1 MRLALNLLATDGV
14 DAARAA
20 LLESAHNKDK
30 TLPFQDLFMA
40 QKTTLGR
47 LPRDAIRMLEI
58 PRLPQDMIESLKALV
73 DLTGTLSDAMDE
85 LGIVGVVPA
94 YLLPPVNTG
103 TRIVGPALTVRNIQ
117 RTAQIH
123 KAALDKSN
131 TQGESEA
138 HNLAEAGDVLVIE
151 GVMGC
156 SNMGGQSATV
166 AMRQGFAGAIVD
178 GTVRDPEQ
186 YRGMGWPVWC
196 RGFTPITGK
205 YRMQTVEVN
214 GKVQVCGVQVSPGDL
229 VCADEAGVCFV
240 PREHAGAVLE
250 AARKIDAGDT
260 KRKKD
265 IDAGASVADLMTRKY
280 KT

>member
-1 MRLALNLLATDGV
+1 MS
-14 DAARAA
+14 
-20 LLESAHNKDK
+20 E
-30 TLPFQDLFMA
+30 
-40 QKTTLGR
+40 KTTLGR
-47 LPRDAIRMLEI
+47 LPREAIRLLDV
-58 PRLPQDMIESLKALV
+58 PRLPKTIIEGYAALV
-73 DLTGTLSDAMDE
+73 DLTGTISDAMDE
-85 LGIVGVVPA
+85 LGIVGVIPA
-94 YLLPPVNTG
+94 CALPPVNVD

-123 KAALDKSN
+123 RAALDKSN

-138 HNLAEAGDVLVIE
+138 HNLAEPGDVLVIE

-156 SNMGGQSATV
+156 SNMGGQSATI
-166 AMRQGFAGAIVD
+166 ARRQGFVGAIVD

-214 GKVQVCGVQVSPGDL
+214 GTVQVCGVQVSPGDL
-229 VCADEAGVCFV
+229 ICADEAGVCVV
-240 PREHAGAVLE
+240 PHAQAAALLE

-260 KRKKD
+260 RRKKD
-265 IDAGASVADLMTRKY
+265 IDAGASVADLMQKKY
-280 KT
+280 KA

>member
-1 MRLALNLLATDGV
+1 
-14 DAARAA
+14 
-20 LLESAHNKDK
+20 
-30 TLPFQDLFMA
+30 MA
-40 QKTTLGR
+40 EKTTLGR
-47 LPRDAIRMLEI
+47 LPRDAIRMLE
-58 PRLPQDMIESLKALV
+58 LPHCAQDVIEGYKALV

-94 YLLPPVNTG
+94 CVLPPVNPG

-123 KAALDKSN
+123 KAALEKSN

-138 HNLAEAGDVLVIE
+138 HNLAEPGDVLVIE

-156 SNMGGQSATV
+156 SNMGGQSATI
-166 AMRQGFAGAIVD
+166 ARRQGFAGAIVD

-214 GKVQVCGVQVSPGDL
+214 GKVQILGVQVSPGDL

-240 PREHAGAVLE
+240 PREQAAAVLE

-260 KRKKD
+260 KRKQD
-265 IDAGASVADLMTRKY
+265 IDTGASVNDLMQRKY
-280 KT
+280 KS

>member
-1 MRLALNLLATDGV
+1 MS
-14 DAARAA
+14 
-20 LLESAHNKDK
+20 EKK
-30 TLPFQDLFMA
+30 
-40 QKTTLGR
+40 TLGR
-47 LPRDAIRMLEI
+47 LPREAIRALEL
-58 PRLPQDMIESLKALV
+58 PRMPHDLIEGYKALV
-73 DLTGTLSDAMDE
+73 DLTGTISDAMDE

-94 YLLPPVNTG
+94 YVLPPVNTG
-103 TRIVGPALTVRNIQ
+103 TRIVGQALTVRNIQ

-138 HNLAEAGDVLVIE
+138 HNLAEPGDVLVIE

-156 SNMGGQSATV
+156 SNMGGQSATI
-166 AMRQGFAGAIVD
+166 ARRQGFAGAIVD

-205 YRMQTVEVN
+205 YRMQTVEIN
-214 GKVQVCGVQVSPGDL
+214 GTVQVCGVQVKPGDL
-229 VCADEAGVCFV
+229 VCADEAGVAFV
-240 PREHAGAVLE
+240 PREQAVALLE

-265 IDAGASVADLMTRKY
+265 IDLGAPVSDLMQKKY
-280 KT
+280 K

>member
-1 MRLALNLLATDGV
+1 MS
-14 DAARAA
+14 
-20 LLESAHNKDK
+20 EKK
-30 TLPFQDLFMA
+30 
-40 QKTTLGR
+40 TLGR
-47 LPRDAIRMLEI
+47 LPREAIRALEL
-58 PRLPQDMIESLKALV
+58 PRMPHDLIEGYKALV
-73 DLTGTLSDAMDE
+73 DLTGTISDAMDE

-94 YLLPPVNTG
+94 YVLPPVNTG
-103 TRIVGPALTVRNIQ
+103 TRIVGQALTVRNIQ

-138 HNLAEAGDVLVIE
+138 HNLAEPGDVLVIE

-156 SNMGGQSATV
+156 SNMGGQSATI
-166 AMRQGFAGAIVD
+166 ARRQGFAGAIVD

-205 YRMQTVEVN
+205 YRMQTVEIN
-214 GKVQVCGVQVSPGDL
+214 GTVQVCGVQVKPGDL
-229 VCADEAGVCFV
+229 VCADEAGVAFV
-240 PREHAGAVLE
+240 PREQAVALLE
-250 AARKIDAGDT
+250 AARKIDTGDT

-265 IDAGASVADLMTRKY
+265 IDQGASVADLMQKKY
-280 KT
+280 K